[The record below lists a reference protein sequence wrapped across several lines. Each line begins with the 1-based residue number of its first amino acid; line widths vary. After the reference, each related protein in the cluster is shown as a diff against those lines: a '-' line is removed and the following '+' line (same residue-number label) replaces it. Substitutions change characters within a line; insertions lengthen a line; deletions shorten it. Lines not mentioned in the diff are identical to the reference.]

1 MDDVSTSAPEQVS
14 VVRRVETQRVSEV
27 RSFLTREPEQLTD
40 GEKPRRRR
48 PRAPRPISGPDEVA
62 LSWFFGQGLSIYEK
76 STFGPIVQKIAMDGY
91 ASTTCGTC
99 DGAGIIDEGGGVT
112 LDDKCRG
119 CSGSGREPHKAG
131 REQRWCLTCGGL
143 GREPPYEVEVKMGG
157 WCPSCR
163 GTGSGCVERKSVRRA
178 RCVWCRPD
186 PYVASTDERTG
197 EVTKALMITAWVPR
211 HCCPNCLGVGD
222 APITAKPVA
231 KGDEAGGVIGNDTA
245 LTRFAIT
252 SRRADAVK
260 AISPAL
266 HAALEAFYGDMGS
279 RWALTQFGRLF
290 ALSHLTPAGKTLAR
304 IGIQTGAPKAKKKG
318 KKAKGKATKKK
329 PTADVV
335 EAVLLSAQERIGVQA
350 NVEQTQP
357 KHEGERRK
365 LLDAARAQAADLY
378 ARAAMAW
385 NSVSVPKG
393 ELQKAKE
400 FDERLTRLGHGN
412 VAKMVRQ
419 AGAR

>member
-1 MDDVSTSAPEQVS
+1 
-14 VVRRVETQRVSEV
+14 
-27 RSFLTREPEQLTD
+27 
-40 GEKPRRRR
+40 
-48 PRAPRPISGPDEVA
+48 
-62 LSWFFGQGLSIYEK
+62 
-76 STFGPIVQKIAMDGY
+76 
-91 ASTTCGTC
+91 
-99 DGAGIIDEGGGVT
+99 
-112 LDDKCRG
+112 
-119 CSGSGREPHKAG
+119 
-131 REQRWCLTCGGL
+131 
-143 GREPPYEVEVKMGG
+143 
-157 WCPSCR
+157 
-163 GTGSGCVERKSVRRA
+163 
-178 RCVWCRPD
+178 
-186 PYVASTDERTG
+186 
-197 EVTKALMITAWVPR
+197 
-211 HCCPNCLGVGD
+211 LGVGD